1 MSNVVF
7 FFGYSCMIF
16 FALAHPAAPALAFHN
31 IVLGW
36 FPRPGKQ
43 SGVDTE
49 RNDQKAE
56 LRSLAQFGAV
66 PETGALWYPTSRPD
80 ISLRERWGGRSGGGG
95 DVEQRFPASSGGL
108 SVCVVSTAQDKGK
121 ACCETWCAS
130 VVSLSVLKTLSK
142 EMIFQVFFLFFFTA
156 ENVCLCSIVAA
167 NRQMYLDY
175 HSQCL
180 NISCL
185 QYCHLPFIQ
194 IYRTDREKTKNWQP
208 CSIMYI

>member
-36 FPRPGKQ
+36 FPPPGKQ

-80 ISLRERWGGRSGGGG
+80 ISLRERDGGVGVVVGVMWSRDSLHPL
-95 DVEQRFPASSGGL
+95 EAW
-108 SVCVVSTAQDKGK
+108 VCVWWVQHKI
-121 ACCETWCAS
+121 
-130 VVSLSVLKTLSK
+130 K
-142 EMIFQVFFLFFFTA
+142 EKLAVRPDVHQ
-156 ENVCLCSIVAA
+156 
-167 NRQMYLDY
+167 
-175 HSQCL
+175 
-180 NISCL
+180 
-185 QYCHLPFIQ
+185 
-194 IYRTDREKTKNWQP
+194 
-208 CSIMYI
+208 